1 MKIEFPALQ
10 SEPLLY
16 FLLHSG
22 VFVLALAAVFFL
34 LGLCMGAAVWG
45 RYRKQLKL
53 ARAELAGQLEE
64 IAGLKRKLAEQTL
77 RPSTAPLPAPA
88 PLLTEVLPSVA
99 EVFPERKKPAA
110 PAPQPAAA
118 VPQMP
123 VVAPAPASVQIQEEP
138 LLPDAEAESFL
149 IEPASEPPQA
159 PPVDALQQLS
169 LKLKSLSEPRP
180 APTAPPAAED
190 EGPEPFGFLLG
201 EPAEAS
207 SPPAKSLSAL
217 AALIQAPVE
226 PAAQAGDSI
235 ESFLASKPAKARA
248 SKPAA
253 GLPEVLPEL
262 DDALGLIY
270 KIPPAKADDL
280 TRIRGIASML
290 EKRLNELGIYT
301 WQQIAAW
308 EDAHIREISSR
319 LAFKDRITREKWV
332 EQARALEQ
340 AQAA

>member
-77 RPSTAPLPAPA
+77 RPSTAPLPAPT

-99 EVFPERKKPAA
+99 EVFPERKMPAA
-110 PAPQPAAA
+110 PAPQPAA
-118 VPQMP
+118 VIPQMP
-123 VVAPAPASVQIQEEP
+123 ASAQIEEEP

-149 IEPASEPPQA
+149 IESAPEPPQA

-207 SPPAKSLSAL
+207 PPPAKSLSAL

>member
-88 PLLTEVLPSVA
+88 PLLTEVPPSVA
-99 EVFPERKKPAA
+99 EVFPERKKPAT
-110 PAPQPAAA
+110 A

-149 IEPASEPPQA
+149 IEPAPEPPQA

-180 APTAPPAAED
+180 APAAPPAAED

-207 SPPAKSLSAL
+207 PPPAKSLSAL

-235 ESFLASKPAKARA
+235 ESFLASKPAKTRA

-340 AQAA
+340 AQAV